1 MALALAVDLEN
12 RRALEADKKQS
23 LAAAQT
29 KAVDEIK
36 KIAVKATKQ
45 TVLRIINVAFAAT
58 LVGILVAYA
67 IMTFQLIVGNLFGVK
82 SIKLSGWEIA
92 IWVFL
97 ALFLLTIGIIFLFI
111 LEISSDPA
119 GLIGALFESLWQWLK
134 S

>member
-1 MALALAVDLEN
+1 MALALAADLEN

-29 KAVDEIK
+29 KKVDVMK
-36 KIAVKATKQ
+36 KIAVKVTKQ
-45 TVLRIINVAFAAT
+45 AVLSVVKWAFAAT
-58 LVGILVAYA
+58 LVGILVTWL
-67 IMTFQLIVGNLFGVK
+67 IELVQLIVGNLFGIK
-82 SIKLSGWEIA
+82 SIKLEAWEIA
-92 IWVFL
+92 LWVFL
-97 ALFLLTIGIIFLFI
+97 SLFLLAIGVIFLFI